1 LVATDSVQDRLF
13 AHLRTWLG
21 QWPPAGVLSVVG
33 YPARLQPGWDDGVHD
48 VIGVASPDAAVVSV
62 PPEFA
67 EAARTAANAWAELPK
82 VLPAAVGRP
91 EASAFIGTFRW
102 CSAAADLP
110 DVGSWLPPTDPR
122 LPGWLR
128 PFNGDVLVAFD
139 GDRYA
144 AGVGLKRHDR
154 YGVEVAVGTDPEY
167 RGRGLAVRLCAQAA
181 RRIMADGAVATYLHD
196 PDNVASARTGA
207 AAGFVDRGWQVLGM
221 TPLRP
226 SPRNGGTP

>member
-1 LVATDSVQDRLF
+1 
-13 AHLRTWLG
+13 
-21 QWPPAGVLSVVG
+21 
-33 YPARLQPGWDDGVHD
+33 VHD
-48 VIGVASPDAAVVSV
+48 VIGVASPEGAVVSV
-62 PPEFA
+62 PPEHA
-67 EAARTAANAWAELPK
+67 DAVRGAATSWADLPK

-91 EASAFIGTFRW
+91 DAIAFTGTFRW

-110 DVGSWLPPTDPR
+110 EVGTWLPPTDPR
-122 LPGWLR
+122 LPNWLY
-128 PFNGDVLVAFD
+128 PFNGDVLVALD

-154 YGVEVAVGTDPEY
+154 YGVELAVGTDPEY

-181 RRIMADGAVATYLHD
+181 RRILAEGAVPTYLHD
-196 PDNVASARTGA
+196 PANVASARTGA

-226 SPRNGGTP
+226 SPRDGGKP